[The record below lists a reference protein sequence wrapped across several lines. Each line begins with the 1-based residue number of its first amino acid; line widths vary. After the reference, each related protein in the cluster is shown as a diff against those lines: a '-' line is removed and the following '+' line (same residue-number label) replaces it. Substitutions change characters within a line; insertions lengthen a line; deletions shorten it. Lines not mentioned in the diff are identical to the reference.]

1 MNTKALKQYAV
12 LIFLMVSTMLAK
24 AGDTIQTNAPNDPYL
39 VQTKNFTVKNF
50 SLKQIDMGITAVI
63 YNPYKVKVKI
73 EEILIDVFIEGK
85 KLGTITQS
93 IGEVKIFKQSAFD
106 LPLVINVQTGPT
118 LSKFFTEGAK
128 LAVGKPI
135 KVDYVGYV
143 KIKALGFIP
152 VKVKINDS
160 AYFTRKDVIGY

>member
-1 MNTKALKQYAV
+1 MKFTSAYKL
-12 LIFLMVSTMLAK
+12 SMLLLLVFVGLFAK
-24 AGDTIQTNAPNDPYL
+24 AGDTISTNSPNDPYL
-39 VQTKNFTVKNF
+39 VKTKDFKVNHFTV
-50 SLKQIDMGITAVI
+50 SQIDMGITAVI
-63 YNPYKVKVKI
+63 YNPYKVKVKV

-85 KLGTITQS
+85 KLGTITDA

-106 LPLVINVQTGPT
+106 LPLGINVKAGPT

-128 LAVGKPI
+128 LAIGKAI

-152 VKVKINDS
+152 IKVKVNDS
-160 AYFTRKDVIGY
+160 AYFTRKDIIGY